1 MTVTPPRTRRELFE
15 RIKAVIEHGWYDMPV
30 SYGGTGAPGTFLE
43 DLLGL
48 RAGALDIP
56 DSLGWELKW
65 YTHKT
70 SLLTLFHKEA
80 DGPEAIMRYMVRAGR
95 PSRSLTSRAC
105 PLAEPRRRR
114 TTRRALSDV
123 RIEGS

>member
-1 MTVTPPRTRRELFE
+1 
-15 RIKAVIEHGWYDMPV
+15 MPV

-95 PSRSLTSRAC
+95 PSRSLTSRASG
-105 PLAEPRRRR
+105 LIR
-114 TTRRALSDV
+114 
-123 RIEGS
+123 